1 MGEMVKLFLL
11 TIFIVFLVSFLIPL
25 TNFLPEEYREVGT
38 GVVVGIA
45 LLILAVKSLS
55 IALGQGRYG

>member
-25 TNFLPEEYREVGT
+25 TDFLPEEYREVGA
-38 GVVVGIA
+38 GVVVGTA